1 MLPLILDMKE
11 IRVGIA
17 GKGEGLRRKRD
28 LVAMAGPEAP
38 MVFEDRLPRQD
49 ELASLRILFVVG
61 LDEAASARLA
71 ADARA
76 RGVLVNVED
85 QPAFCDFH
93 LPALIRR
100 GDLLITVST
109 GGRSPAMSSALRQA
123 LEQQFGPE
131 WDARLEEVARLR
143 DAWRA
148 EGATSEEVS
157 KRTRAHLNEKGWL

>member
-38 MVFEDRLPRQD
+38 AVFEGRLPTQD
-49 ELASLRILFVVG
+49 ELARLRILFVVG
-61 LDEAASARLA
+61 LDDATSAALA
-71 ADARA
+71 AEARA
-76 RGVLVNVED
+76 AGVLVNVED

-93 LPALIRR
+93 VPALVRR

-109 GGRSPAMSSALRQA
+109 GGRSPAMSSALREA
-123 LEQQFGPE
+123 LERQFGPE
-131 WDARLEEVARLR
+131 WDARLEEIAKLR

-148 EGATSEEVS
+148 EGAAPEDVS
-157 KRTRAHLNEKGWL
+157 RRTRAHLNEKGWL